1 MITDDAISRI
11 IEKTSVQM
19 SGIDQTAL
27 RVILEETL
35 SCYTMQI
42 KEGLEAVSDLPD
54 KIKSYIDSMRLDGL
68 SEKTIQNYEYHL
80 RRFAENIRKPV
91 TRITTADLRKF
102 LAELVE
108 TRHLKNSTLETEK
121 SILKSFF
128 AWLEDEEYVAKSPAK
143 KIKPTKVEKR
153 IRKSINL
160 EELELLRD
168 ACTTTRERCM
178 LEMFFSTGVRLD
190 ELASINIPDLNW
202 ADNSIR
208 VIGKGNKER
217 IVYFSAKAKVYIK
230 KYLSERGIH
239 EAEALFINS
248 KKPHGRLGHRSIEKE
263 IKNIASKAGFT
274 KSIYPH
280 LLRHS
285 FATQGLKA
293 GVSINVIHD
302 LLGHESLD
310 TTLVYAQTDR
320 DTAAYEYKK
329 HLNQ

>member
-11 IEKTSVQM
+11 LVKTKEQM
-19 SGIDQTAL
+19 TGIDQDGL
-27 RVILEETL
+27 RIILEETL
-35 SCYTMQI
+35 SCYIITI
-42 KEGLEAVSDLPD
+42 KEGLEAISDIPD
-54 KIKSYIDSMRLDGL
+54 KIRSYMENKRLDGL
-68 SEKTIQNYEYHL
+68 SEKTLHNNLYHL
-80 RRFAENIRKPV
+80 NRFASFVQKNV
-91 TRITTADLRKF
+91 STVTTADIRKF
-102 LAELVE
+102 LSFLVE
-108 TRHLKNSTLETEK
+108 TKHLKCTTLETEK
-121 SILKSFF
+121 SILKAFF
-128 AWLEDEEYVAKSPAK
+128 LWLEDEEYIAKSPAR
-143 KIKPTKVEKR
+143 KIKPSKVEKR
-153 IRKSINL
+153 LRKALTL

-190 ELASINIPDLNW
+190 ELSKINIADLNW
-202 ADNSIR
+202 TDNSLR
-208 VIGKGNKER
+208 VIGKGDKER
-217 IVYFSAKAKVYIK
+217 IVYFSAKAKVYLK
-230 KYLSERGIH
+230 KYLAERGIH
-239 EAEALFINS
+239 ETDALFINS
-248 KKPHGRLGHRSIEKE
+248 KKPHGRLGHKSIEVE
-263 IKNIASKAGFT
+263 IKKIAGKAGIN

-285 FATQGLKA
+285 FATQGLKS